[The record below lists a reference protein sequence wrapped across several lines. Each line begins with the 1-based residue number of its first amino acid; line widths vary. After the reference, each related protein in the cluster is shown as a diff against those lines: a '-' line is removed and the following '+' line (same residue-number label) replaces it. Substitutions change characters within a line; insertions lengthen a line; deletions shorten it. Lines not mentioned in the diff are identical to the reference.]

1 MILTDIQMESS
12 ACSSYRAEV
21 KFDTN
26 DPGEVEYLLK
36 HTGREFTAIARY
48 GYGCDGLR
56 AKCTTVDNYR
66 ELKTSRATKDKVV
79 FNPPATI
86 LWRNGKKYVS
96 KAHNEEFDE
105 EKGLLMCLAKAN
117 GITHLELKRMIKD
130 AKRCDKNKKK
140 GEK

>member
-1 MILTDIQMESS
+1 MILTDIKMDSS
-12 ACSSYRAEV
+12 PWSCYRAEIT
-21 KFDTN
+21 FDTIN
-26 DPGEVEYLLK
+26 YSEVEYLVK
-36 HTGREFTAIARY
+36 HKGRDFTATAR
-48 GYGCDGLR
+48 YGCDGLR
-56 AKCTTVDNYR
+56 SKVTTVDDYR
-66 ELKTSRATKDKVV
+66 ELKSSRTTKDKVI

-117 GITHLELKRMIKD
+117 GITHLELKRMIKN

>member
-1 MILTDIQMESS
+1 MILTDIELESS
-12 ACSSYRAEV
+12 PYSSYRAEV

-26 DPGEVEYLLK
+26 NPSEVEYLLNNK
-36 HTGREFTAIARY
+36 HREFTATAFVPY
-48 GYGCDGLR
+48 GFDGLR
-56 AKCTTVDNYR
+56 AKYTTVDDYR
-66 ELKTSRATKDKVV
+66 ELKTFRATKDKVV

-117 GITHLELKRMIKD
+117 GITHLELKRMIKN